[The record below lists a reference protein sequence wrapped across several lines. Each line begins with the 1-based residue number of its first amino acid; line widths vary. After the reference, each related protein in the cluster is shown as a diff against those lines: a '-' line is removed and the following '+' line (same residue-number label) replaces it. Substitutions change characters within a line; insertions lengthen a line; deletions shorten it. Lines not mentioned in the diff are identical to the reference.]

1 MPLFCFDMRHVNYI
15 LVFVVLLAS
24 VVLTP
29 AVCSAQRQR
38 DIERHMLPDS
48 LSRTYRHS
56 DAIKRLKIDGDTAAA
71 YDIWQD
77 IIAEDSTYA
86 PALYYLHML
95 EDDLIA
101 SLDYARR
108 AYAADTTN
116 KWYAKS
122 YATSLISAR
131 KYSQAIP
138 AYRRLIRLSPNDIDA
153 YHALAIL
160 YSFNKMPYSAISMLD
175 SAELRIGYHPYL
187 GEMKLRLLID
197 TRQYNRAIEVGIK
210 GVEEQPYDAYAR
222 INLAEAYEYAGRDS
236 MARATLDA
244 ALLIDST
251 NVEILAA
258 SSAYYERK
266 GETRRML
273 DYEERILAD
282 ESVPIEDKLRRIE
295 VFTSNRNFYSQNYIR
310 IGGIIQRLAIAYP
323 NNRKVI
329 DCYAEHMIAL
339 GDIEQA
345 SEYLRRHLGN
355 EATTSDHYIGLMQIY
370 HYLDNI
376 DGLIEVLEEAQER
389 YPTDIQIISFAGF
402 LFSEFNLYDLALENF
417 KCGLKVC
424 SNDEERS
431 QMWGAIG
438 DLYHE
443 MGKDKRAFKAYGKAL
458 GYNPENVL
466 VLNNYAY
473 YLSLLDKDLEFALQ
487 MSEKAVNIESNNASY
502 VDTYAWILHR
512 LGRNEEAKKAMIQA
526 LSLSAQRQPSLLI
539 HYGDILWALGEKFMA
554 DTYWKKA
561 VDLGYDKEVLDEH
574 IAEVKSG
581 TNTPKRKKR

>member
-1 MPLFCFDMRHVNYI
+1 MRHVNYI
-15 LVFVVLLAS
+15 LAFVVLLAS
-24 VVLTP
+24 MVLTP

-38 DIERHMLPDS
+38 DIEQQTLPDT
-48 LSRTYRHS
+48 LSRTYRHTE
-56 DAIKRLKIDGDTAAA
+56 AVKRLRIEGDTAAA
-71 YDIWQD
+71 YDIWQG

-95 EDDLIA
+95 EDDMIA
-101 SLDYARR
+101 SLDYSRR

-116 KWYAKS
+116 KWYAKG

-138 AYRRLIRLSPNDIDA
+138 AYRRLMRLSPNDIDA

-160 YSFNKMPYSAISMLD
+160 YSFNKMPYSAISVLD

-197 TRQYNRAIEVGIK
+197 TRQYDKAIEVGIK

-251 NVEILAA
+251 SIDILAA
-258 SSAYYERK
+258 SSAYYERR
-266 GETRRML
+266 GDTRRML

-282 ESVPIEDKLRRIE
+282 ESVPIEDKLHRIE

-323 NNRKVI
+323 NNRKVV

-339 GDIEQA
+339 GNIDQA
-345 SEYLRRHLGN
+345 ADYLRRHLDN
-355 EATTSDHYIGLMQIY
+355 EASTAEHYIGLMQVYY
-370 HYLDNI
+370 HLNRI
-376 DGLIEVLEEAQER
+376 EEVLEVLDEATLR
-389 YPTDIQIISFAGF
+389 YPADISIISFAGF
-402 LFSEFNLYDLALENF
+402 LSMEYSSYDKAIDWF
-417 KCGLKVC
+417 KIGLKVC

-431 QMWGAIG
+431 QLWGYIG
-438 DLYHE
+438 DVYHA
-443 MGKDKRAFKAYGKAL
+443 MGNDKRAFKAYRKAL
-458 GYNPENVL
+458 GFNPDNIS

-473 YLSLLDKDLEFALQ
+473 FLSLLDQDLERALI
-487 MSEKAVNIESNNASY
+487 MSKKAVNLESNNATY
-502 VDTYAWILHR
+502 VDTYAWVLHR
-512 LGRNEEAKKAMIQA
+512 LGRNEEAKKMMMTA
-526 LSLSAQRQPSLLI
+526 LSLSAQRDASLLI

-561 VDLGYDKEVLDEH
+561 VEQGYDKAALEEH
-574 IAEVKSG
+574 IAEVKAG
-581 TNTPKRKKR
+581 ATTLKTKKR

>member
-15 LVFVVLLAS
+15 LEFVVLLAS

-323 NNRKVI
+323 NNRKVV

-339 GDIEQA
+339 GNIDQA
-345 SEYLRRHLGN
+345 ADYLRRHLDN
-355 EATTSDHYIGLMQIY
+355 EASTAEHYIGLMQVYY
-370 HYLDNI
+370 HLNRI
-376 DGLIEVLEEAQER
+376 EEVLDVLDEATLR
-389 YPTDIQIISFAGF
+389 YPADISIISFAGF
-402 LFSEFNLYDLALENF
+402 LSMEYSSYDKAIDWF
-417 KCGLKVC
+417 KIGLKVC

-431 QMWGAIG
+431 QLWGYIG
-438 DLYHE
+438 DVYHA
-443 MGKDKRAFKAYGKAL
+443 MGNDKRAFKAYRKAL
-458 GYNPENVL
+458 GFNPDNIS

-473 YLSLLDKDLEFALQ
+473 FLSLLDQDLERALI
-487 MSEKAVNIESNNASY
+487 MSKKAVNLESNNATY
-502 VDTYAWILHR
+502 VDTYAWVLHR
-512 LGRNEEAKKAMIQA
+512 LGRNEEAKKMMMTA
-526 LSLSAQRQPSLLI
+526 LSLSAQRDASLLI

-561 VDLGYDKEVLDEH
+561 VEQGYDKAALEEH
-574 IAEVKSG
+574 IAEVKAG
-581 TNTPKRKKR
+581 ATTLKTKKR

>member
-1 MPLFCFDMRHVNYI
+1 MRHVNYI
-15 LVFVVLLAS
+15 LAFVVLLAS
-24 VVLTP
+24 MVLTP

-38 DIERHMLPDS
+38 DIERQTLPDT
-48 LSRTYRHS
+48 LSRTYRHTE
-56 DAIKRLKIDGDTAAA
+56 AVKRLRIEGDTAAA
-71 YDIWQD
+71 YDIWQG

-95 EDDLIA
+95 EDDMIA
-101 SLDYARR
+101 SLDYSRR

-116 KWYAKS
+116 KWYTKG

-138 AYRRLIRLSPNDIDA
+138 AYRRLMRLSPNDIDA

-160 YSFNKMPYSAISMLD
+160 YSFNKMPYSAISVLD

-197 TRQYNRAIEVGIK
+197 TRQYDKAIEVGIK

-251 NVEILAA
+251 SIDILAA
-258 SSAYYERK
+258 SSAYYERR
-266 GETRRML
+266 GDTRRML

-282 ESVPIEDKLRRIE
+282 ESVSVEDKLHRIE

-323 NNRKVI
+323 NNRKVV

-339 GDIEQA
+339 GNIDQA
-345 SEYLRRHLGN
+345 ADYLRRHLDN
-355 EATTSDHYIGLMQIY
+355 EASTAEHYIGLMQVYY
-370 HYLDNI
+370 HLNRI
-376 DGLIEVLEEAQER
+376 EEVLEVLDEAALR
-389 YPTDIQIISFAGF
+389 YPADISIISFAGF
-402 LFSEFNLYDLALENF
+402 LSMEYSSYDKAIDWF
-417 KCGLKVC
+417 KIGLKVC

-431 QMWGAIG
+431 QLWGYIG
-438 DLYHE
+438 DVYHA
-443 MGKDKRAFKAYGKAL
+443 MGNDKRAFKAYRKAL
-458 GYNPENVL
+458 GFNPDNIS

-473 YLSLLDKDLEFALQ
+473 FLSLLDQDLERALI
-487 MSEKAVNIESNNASY
+487 MSKKAVNLESNNATY
-502 VDTYAWILHR
+502 VDTYAWVLHR
-512 LGRNEEAKKAMIQA
+512 LGRNEEAKKMMMTA
-526 LSLSAQRQPSLLI
+526 LSLSAQRDASLLI

-561 VDLGYDKEVLDEH
+561 VEQGYDKAALEEH
-574 IAEVKSG
+574 IAEVKAG
-581 TNTPKRKKR
+581 ATTLKTKKR

>member
-1 MPLFCFDMRHVNYI
+1 MRHVNYI
-15 LVFVVLLAS
+15 LTFVVLLAS

-29 AVCSAQRQR
+29 VVCSAQRQR
-38 DIERHMLPDS
+38 DLERQTLPDS
-48 LSRTYRHS
+48 LSRTYRHTE
-56 DAIKRLKIDGDTAAA
+56 AIKRLKIDGDTAAA
-71 YDIWQD
+71 RDIWQS

-86 PALYYLHML
+86 PALYYMHML
-95 EDDLIA
+95 EDDMIT

-138 AYRRLIRLSPNDIDA
+138 AYRRLMRLSPTDIDA

-160 YSFNKMPYSAISMLD
+160 YSYSKMPYSAISTLD

-197 TRQYNRAIEVGIK
+197 TRQYDRAIEVGIK

-236 MARATLDA
+236 LARATLHA
-244 ALLIDST
+244 AFLVDST
-251 NVEILAA
+251 NIDILAA

-345 SEYLRRHLGN
+345 SEYLRRHLDN
-355 EATTSDHYIGLMQIY
+355 EASTADHYIDLLQIY
-370 HYLDNI
+370 HYLDNE
-376 DGLIEVLEEAQER
+376 DGLLEVLEEAMER
-389 YPTDIQIISFAGF
+389 YPTNIQIISFAGF
-402 LFSEFNLYDLALENF
+402 LFTDFSLDDLAIEAF
-417 KCGLKVC
+417 KSGLKVC

-431 QMWGAIG
+431 LLWGYIG
-438 DLYHE
+438 DVYHN
-443 MGKDKRAFKAYGKAL
+443 MGDDKRAFKVYRKAL
-458 GYNPENVL
+458 GYNPDNVM

-473 YLSLLDKDLEFALQ
+473 FLSLLDKDLELALQ
-487 MSEKAVNIESNNASY
+487 MSERAINLESNNASY
-502 VDTYAWILHR
+502 IDTYAWILHR
-512 LGRNEEAKKAMIQA
+512 LGRNEEAKKAMIPA
-526 LSLSAQRQPSLLI
+526 LSLSAQRESSLLI

-561 VDLGYDKEVLDEH
+561 VDQGYDKDAMDEH
-574 IAEVKSG
+574 IAEVKAG
-581 TNTPKRKKR
+581 TNTPKSKKR